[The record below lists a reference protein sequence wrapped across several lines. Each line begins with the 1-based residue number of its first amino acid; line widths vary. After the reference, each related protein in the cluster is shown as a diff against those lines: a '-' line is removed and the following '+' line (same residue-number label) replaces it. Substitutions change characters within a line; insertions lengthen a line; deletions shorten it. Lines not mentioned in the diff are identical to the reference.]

1 MEYRSMA
8 QFSMHQIH
16 LSLHYLPSTAALFQL
31 VVSHVKSLIVWINLK
46 SQTQSEVAVYLRR

>member
-46 SQTQSEVAVYLRR
+46 SQTQSEVAVYFR